1 MIEHRK
7 SLTQQA
13 DAVDIA
19 EGNMYVNRYGE
30 ITYTAAVSEN
40 YSCYTMMMHQ
50 LERTITLRIYCVRVR
65 YGKQAKSK
73 DAKWRTGSRR
83 PE

>member
-40 YSCYTMMMHQ
+40 YSCYTMVMHQ
-50 LERTITLRIYCVRVR
+50 LERTFTSRTHCVWVR
-65 YGKQAKSK
+65 YGKQTRSE
-73 DAKWRTGSRR
+73 DAK
-83 PE
+83 